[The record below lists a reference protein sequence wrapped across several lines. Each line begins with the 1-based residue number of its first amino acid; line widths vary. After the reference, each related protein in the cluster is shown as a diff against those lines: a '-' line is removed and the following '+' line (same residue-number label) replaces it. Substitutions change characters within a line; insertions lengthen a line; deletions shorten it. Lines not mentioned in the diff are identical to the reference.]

1 MTKISKGEGLPDPG
15 QERRIEGVGK
25 SSAPGPARGTA
36 PGPGPGSAADGAP
49 AGSGA
54 SAGAGPTGEGR
65 ARSPHRIDLADAGGW
80 WADLI
85 VPPPAPSA
93 EAAAAESLGGEFDAI
108 VYAGRGGARFAM
120 EERVP
125 PGYVLVEFARTGHGY
140 FDLDSIDWDGREAV
154 ALGGFSA
161 PRRFERRVMWC
172 DNLYPLRFRVRCDD
186 RAEWVIVIRSVRA
199 VRALGTAAT
208 GRGSEV
214 LLHTGPAGGLVTR
227 LHAAKGRLRVEGHK
241 PRRPDTPATSPD
253 VLASV
258 YGRPYED
265 VRALPEGPL
274 LVAVVDG
281 DGDWSLEVGELPEPQ
296 PRKGLWARLFGRQLT
311 RPP

>member
-1 MTKISKGEGLPDPG
+1 MTKISKGEGPPDPG
-15 QERRIEGVGK
+15 QGRRVEGVGK
-25 SSAPGPARGTA
+25 SSGPGRGTA
-36 PGPGPGSAADGAP
+36 PGPGTGSAADGLP
-49 AGSGA
+49 AGSG
-54 SAGAGPTGEGR
+54 SAGEGR
-65 ARSPHRIDLADAGGW
+65 ARSPHRIDLADGGGR

-85 VPPPAPSA
+85 VPSPAPSA
-93 EAAAAESLGGEFDAI
+93 EVAAAAEGLGGEFDTLA
-108 VYAGRGGARFAM
+108 YAGRGGARFAM
-120 EERVP
+120 EEKVP
-125 PGYVLVEFARTGHGY
+125 PGYVLVEFARTGPGY
-140 FDLDSIDWDGREAV
+140 FDLGSVDWDGREAV
-154 ALGGFSA
+154 ALGDSSTS
-161 PRRFERRVMWC
+161 RRFERRVMWC

-227 LHAAKGRLRVEGHK
+227 LHAAKGSLRVEGHK
-241 PRRPDTPATSPD
+241 PRRPHTPATSPA

-258 YGRPYED
+258 YERPYED

-274 LVAVVDG
+274 LVAVLDG
-281 DGDWSLEVGELPEPQ
+281 DGDWPLEVGELPEPR